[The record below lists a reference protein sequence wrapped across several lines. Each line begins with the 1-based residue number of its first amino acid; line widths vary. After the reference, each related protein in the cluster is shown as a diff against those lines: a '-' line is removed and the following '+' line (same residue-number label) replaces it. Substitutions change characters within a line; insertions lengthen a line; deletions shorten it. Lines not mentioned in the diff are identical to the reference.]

1 RRHTRSKRDWSSD
14 VCSSDLEHRCTV
26 VPSLLGRPG
35 PGKAGRCRRCW
46 CRPSVP
52 WKPRVGEGR
61 SGEKA
66 VHKVLI
72 SACLMGRKVRF
83 DGRATPAD
91 DDLLDPR
98 RAEARLVRPCPE
110 AAAGVPVPRPAA
122 GADPLDGWRAEE
134 RLVVHCPEVA
144 GGLPVPRPPAEIEPG
159 AGAAE
164 VLTGRA
170 RILTPDGGDVTH
182 HFVAGA
188 RAALNPAHTR
198 GVGVA
203 VLKEASPSCGLHE
216 HYDGTFTGAKDPGPG
231 VTAQLLLEHG
241 IAVFNETELARA
253 QEHLDELDKGRVN
266 P

>member
-1 RRHTRSKRDWSSD
+1 M
-14 VCSSDLEHRCTV
+14 
-26 VPSLLGRPG
+26 
-35 PGKAGRCRRCW
+35 
-46 CRPSVP
+46 
-52 WKPRVGEGR
+52 
-61 SGEKA
+61 
-66 VHKVLI
+66 HKVLI

-83 DGRATPAD
+83 DGRAKPVD
-91 DDLLDPR
+91 DDLLDR
-98 RAEARLVRPCPE
+98 
-110 AAAGVPVPRPAA
+110 
-122 GADPLDGWRAEE
+122 WRAEE
-134 RLVVHCPEVA
+134 RLVVHCPEIA

-159 AGAAE
+159 ADAAE

-170 RILTPDGGDVTH
+170 RILTPDGNDVTH

-188 RAALNPAHTR
+188 RAALNTAHTR

-203 VLKEASPSCGLHE
+203 VLKESSPSCGLHE

>member
-1 RRHTRSKRDWSSD
+1 M
-14 VCSSDLEHRCTV
+14 
-26 VPSLLGRPG
+26 
-35 PGKAGRCRRCW
+35 
-46 CRPSVP
+46 
-52 WKPRVGEGR
+52 
-61 SGEKA
+61 
-66 VHKVLI
+66 HKVLI

-83 DGRATPAD
+83 DGRAKPVD
-91 DDLLDPR
+91 DDLLDR
-98 RAEARLVRPCPE
+98 
-110 AAAGVPVPRPAA
+110 
-122 GADPLDGWRAEE
+122 WRAEE

-144 GGLPVPRPPAEIEPG
+144 GACPCLVPGRDRTRG
-159 AGAAE
+159 GAAE

-188 RAALNPAHTR
+188 RAALNTAHTR

-203 VLKEASPSCGLHE
+203 VLKESSPSCGLHE

-253 QEHLDELDKGRVN
+253 QEHLDELDKGRVS